1 MVDRTANT
9 SSLRVLH
16 LTTELPHP
24 RGASGGAVRQFHLDV
39 QLAQLGHEVTVIA
52 PVSVF
57 QQTDLHP
64 IDTLADSGI
73 RLIATPRR
81 SPREREA
88 LRAFARRPALLLRA
102 PTLPLHGLQ
111 TEMLAIDMEPAI
123 RRELARD
130 VDVVAIDHDFVV
142 RLADLVEPG
151 MPKVLTLHNDTPS
164 YYRARAAVEQGFTRQ
179 ASRWQAAMSDRYITP
194 RLHGFDLLIAVSES
208 DASLICKRTRV
219 PVEVVPNGTDA
230 STTAFSGWAS
240 EPTILFTGSMNHPP
254 NRDGILWFHRE
265 IWPKIVAMIPE
276 ARLMIVGRHPQREIV
291 QLGNVDPQVAVTG
304 EVPDMRPYYEQ
315 ASVAVAPLRS
325 GGGTRLKILDALAAV
340 RPVVT
345 TTIGC
350 EGLDVIDGVHVL
362 VADDTD
368 SFAERTVQLL
378 RDRDLNRR
386 IATQGR
392 AFVEQRYDW
401 RALGAKYAQLLTG
414 VVAHGA
420 S

>member
-1 MVDRTANT
+1 MRNAATC
-9 SSLRVLH
+9 SPRLRVLH
-16 LTTELPHP
+16 LSTELPHP
-24 RGASGGAVRQFHLDV
+24 RGVSGGAVRQFHLDA
-39 QLAQLGHEVTVIA
+39 QLARLGHKVTVIA
-52 PVSVF
+52 PASVS
-57 QQTDLHP
+57 QQKDLQP
-64 IDTLADSGI
+64 IATLASAGI

-88 LRAFARRPALLLRA
+88 LRAFARRPVLLLRA
-102 PTLPLHGLQ
+102 PMLPLHGLQ

-123 RRELARD
+123 RRELAQGI
-130 VDVVAIDHDFVV
+130 DVVVVDHDFAV
-142 RLADLVEPG
+142 RLADVVRPG
-151 MPKVLTLHNDTPS
+151 TPKAITLHNDTPS
-164 YYRARAAVEQGFTRQ
+164 YYRARASIEKGLMRQ
-179 ASRWQAAMSDRYITP
+179 TSRWQAAMSDRYITP
-194 RLHGFDLLIAVSES
+194 RLGRFDLLIAVSES
-208 DASLICKRTRV
+208 DASLVRRRTRV

-265 IWPKIVAMIPE
+265 IWPKIVAVIPE
-276 ARLMIVGRHPQREIV
+276 ARLMIVGRHPQQEIV
-291 QLGNVDPQVAVTG
+291 QLANVDPRVAVTG

-315 ASVAVAPLRS
+315 ACVAVAPLRS

-340 RPVVT
+340 RPIVT

-350 EGLDVIDGVHVL
+350 EGLDAIDGVHVL
-362 VADDTD
+362 VADDSD
-368 SFAERTVQLL
+368 SFAERTVELL

-392 AFVEQRYDW
+392 AFVEQSYDW

-414 VVAHGA
+414 VVSHWA

>member
-1 MVDRTANT
+1 MRNAATR
-9 SSLRVLH
+9 SSRLRVLH
-16 LTTELPHP
+16 LSTELPHP
-24 RGASGGAVRQFHLDV
+24 RGVSGGAVRQFHLDA
-39 QLAQLGHEVTVIA
+39 QLARLGHKVTVIA

-57 QQTDLHP
+57 QQKDLQP
-64 IDTLADSGI
+64 IAALANVGI

-102 PTLPLHGLQ
+102 PMLPLHGLQ

-123 RRELARD
+123 RREIAQD
-130 VDVVAIDHDFVV
+130 IDVVVIDHDFAV
-142 RLADLVEPG
+142 RLADVVQPST
-151 MPKVLTLHNDTPS
+151 PKVITLHNDTPS
-164 YYRARAAVEQGFTRQ
+164 YYRARASVEKGLMRQ

-194 RLHGFDLLIAVSES
+194 CLNRFDLLIAVSES
-208 DASLICKRTRV
+208 DASLISKRTRV

-230 STTAFSGWAS
+230 GTTAFSGWAS

-254 NRDGILWFHRE
+254 NRDGILWFHKE

-276 ARLMIVGRHPQREIV
+276 ARLLIVGRHPQQEIV
-291 QLGNVDPQVAVTG
+291 QLANVDPQVAVTG

-315 ASVAVAPLRS
+315 ASVAIAPLRS

-340 RPVVT
+340 RPIVT
-345 TTIGC
+345 TTVGC

-368 SFAERTVQLL
+368 NFAERTVQLL

-401 RALGAKYAQLLTG
+401 RTLGAKYAQLLTD
-414 VVAHGA
+414 VVSHRA